1 MGSSNDS
8 SVESSNDDVVIKE
21 DLITYSKNQLIA
33 LKEVSLSTEWPSYL
47 DEGFKNNRGH
57 WDPDRWHQNK
67 RRGSTPPP
75 EEKGGNG
82 TTKDDVSAPGNKAS
96 LTSLFLQHSNFQKSS
111 IKNWSSSCFL
121 RESSFI
127 FKHANSSLVVAHF
140 IFLLVVVTN
149 LVTSFFAIYGFWET
163 QTRR

>member
-96 LTSLFLQHSNFQKSS
+96 LTSLFLQHSNFQKLEFKLFLKG
-111 IKNWSSSCFL
+111 IIIHFQICELKLGCCTFYIFVGSCYDPGHVIFFNLWFL
-121 RESSFI
+121 G
-127 FKHANSSLVVAHF
+127 N
-140 IFLLVVVTN
+140 TN
-149 LVTSFFAIYGFWET
+149 
-163 QTRR
+163 

>member
-1 MGSSNDS
+1 MILKNISAVDDNPEYSDEDLGSSNDS

-111 IKNWSSSCFL
+111 IFFEPLFKN
-121 RESSFI
+121 
-127 FKHANSSLVVAHF
+127 
-140 IFLLVVVTN
+140 
-149 LVTSFFAIYGFWET
+149 
-163 QTRR
+163 

>member
-96 LTSLFLQHSNFQKSS
+96 ITSLFYNILIF
-111 IKNWSSSCFL
+111 KNWSSSCFL
-121 RESSFI
+121 RE
-127 FKHANSSLVVAHF
+127 
-140 IFLLVVVTN
+140 
-149 LVTSFFAIYGFWET
+149 
-163 QTRR
+163 